1 MCTRGQGRQMFSQ
14 VSFLM
19 SIKQKQ
25 SKHQVMEKQI
35 NNKTEPQEENIYG
48 AVLTHEANVYE
59 LMWTTYA
66 RHK

>member
-1 MCTRGQGRQMFSQ
+1 
-14 VSFLM
+14 M

-35 NNKTEPQEENIYG
+35 NNETEPQEENIYG